1 MCELAHR
8 TRLRLE
14 SRRGA
19 MYALD
24 PVMDATER
32 LDPRELRPRL
42 PVGSPDPDGV
52 DGLDGHRL
60 FPADFGRSTNLF

>member
-1 MCELAHR
+1 
-8 TRLRLE
+8 
-14 SRRGA
+14 

-42 PVGSPDPDGV
+42 PVGSPEPDGV